1 MAQTS
6 TWCTTL
12 SRRRSNPPQVL
23 RAVWLESSSMQTWH
37 WEGRAPSQRSTA
49 DGTILSPLPYNLYRL
64 YTLSY
69 GRTGSSIRYF
79 LWRNTREVN
88 TMSNEPSSTSEQAAT
103 LSARVFALVRA
114 CPVGRVTTYGA
125 LAKAVGYPRG
135 ARMVGWIMNETPEGV
150 PAQRVINSK
159 GELSGSWAF
168 GSPDLMRQLLENEG
182 IIFSEDGR
190 VDLKRYGWEPMRD
203 LSSEELQGILDDA
216 SNIPVNASERLLYL
230 MRNDPAS
237 PLRGTEDPP

>member
-1 MAQTS
+1 MA
-6 TWCTTL
+6 
-12 SRRRSNPPQVL
+12 N
-23 RAVWLESSSMQTWH
+23 
-37 WEGRAPSQRSTA
+37 
-49 DGTILSPLPYNLYRL
+49 DISPIP
-64 YTLSY
+64 
-69 GRTGSSIRYF
+69 
-79 LWRNTREVN
+79 
-88 TMSNEPSSTSEQAAT
+88 EQAAT

-135 ARMVGWIMNETPEGV
+135 ARMVGWIMNESPEGV

-168 GSPDLMRQLLENEG
+168 GSPGLMRQLLEAEG
-182 IIFSEDGR
+182 IVFSADDR

-216 SNIPVNASERLLYL
+216 NDMQYKASSKLLSL

-237 PLRGTEDPP
+237 PLRSE